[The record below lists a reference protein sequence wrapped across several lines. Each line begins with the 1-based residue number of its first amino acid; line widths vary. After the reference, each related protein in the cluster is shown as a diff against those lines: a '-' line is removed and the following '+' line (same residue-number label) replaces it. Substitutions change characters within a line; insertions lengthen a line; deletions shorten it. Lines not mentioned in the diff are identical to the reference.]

1 MQLIPY
7 QQNGVYKMKYKIV
20 ASEIYLQWNDKPKME
35 IALNEMPNDLQQL
48 FDDWLSGIENEYNA
62 RFKKNA
68 R

>member
-1 MQLIPY
+1 
-7 QQNGVYKMKYKIV
+7 MKYKIV